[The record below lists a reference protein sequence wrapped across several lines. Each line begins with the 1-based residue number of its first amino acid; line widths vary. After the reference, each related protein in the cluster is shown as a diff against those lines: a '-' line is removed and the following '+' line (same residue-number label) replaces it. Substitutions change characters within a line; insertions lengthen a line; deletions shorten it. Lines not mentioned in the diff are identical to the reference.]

1 MNEMTA
7 AIAKIKTTVSA
18 EEWRQRIERCQNSG
32 MSVKDWC
39 EENGIK
45 VGAYYFQLRKLRESV
60 IEGNQIVALRQSEA
74 ERKSEI
80 EITAGKIQIRLP
92 DTASAEQLQAI
103 VAALRP
109 C

>member
-7 AIAKIKTTVSA
+7 AIAKTKRTVST

-32 MSVKDWC
+32 MRVKDWC

-60 IEGNQIVALRQSEA
+60 IEENQIVALRQSEP
-74 ERKSEI
+74 ERKCETEI
-80 EITAGKIQIRLP
+80 HAGKIQICLP
-92 DTASAEQLQAI
+92 DTASAEQLRAI
-103 VAALRP
+103 VTALRS

>member
-1 MNEMTA
+1 MTA

-18 EEWRQRIERCQNSG
+18 EEWRQRIERCQSSG
-32 MSVKDWC
+32 MSVKAWC

-45 VGAYYFQLRKLRESV
+45 VGAYYFQLRKLREAV
-60 IEGNQIVALRQSEA
+60 IEENQIVALGQPEPA
-74 ERKSEI
+74 RKCEI
-80 EITAGKIQIRLP
+80 QINAGKMQIRLP

-103 VAALRP
+103 VAALRS